1 MRDLKKYAAECM
13 SVLDDLGIRYAP
25 IIRFSVNTRAS
36 TRLGLCRKRGECY
49 EIEISSLLLDE
60 RTPAD
65 SLRDTLWHELLHTCR
80 GCMKHTGLW
89 KKYAEKVNASCGACI
104 RRATANGD
112 RKIPA
117 ELLPP
122 ARYIVRCESCGTEY
136 LRQKQSP
143 LVRNPEQYRCGK
155 CKGSLK
161 RVQ

>member
-80 GCMKHTGLW
+80 GCMKHRGQDRCRGNSAAGL
-89 KKYAEKVNASCGACI
+89 ARGGGSCSGHKAGEG
-104 RRATANGD
+104 RA
-112 RKIPA
+112 
-117 ELLPP
+117 
-122 ARYIVRCESCGTEY
+122 ARW
-136 LRQKQSP
+136 
-143 LVRNPEQYRCGK
+143 
-155 CKGSLK
+155 
-161 RVQ
+161 